1 MTIPAMMRPPPALV
15 TRLGSCREITLCTRK
30 ARTSSRQRR
39 LDTMLGEISCRARVR
54 LVNAAKPQVDSP
66 EQLFDIKHVYPI
78 YSVPTKMTQLR
89 GVS

>member
-15 TRLGSCREITLCTRK
+15 TRLGSCLEITLCTRK

-66 EQLFDIKHVYPI
+66 EQLSLSDV
-78 YSVPTKMTQLR
+78 TMKMCIQYIFRTN
-89 GVS
+89 